1 MSSKLRQA
9 NNLDKQKKRA
19 RVILRE
25 LEKLFPDTTKTMLT
39 YKTPWELLVA
49 VILSAQCTDKQVNK
63 VTEKLFK
70 KYRAFTDYLRANSRE
85 FEQDIKSTG
94 FYRNKA
100 KNILAAARVLNEKFN
115 GKIPYTIAEL
125 TTLPGVGRKTANVV
139 LWNVYGIAEGI
150 AVDTHVRR
158 LSKFFGLTDEN
169 DPQKIEQDLMRILP
183 PSEWSGFTYR
193 IIEYGRKFQTART
206 KNVDSLP
213 LTAALK
219 RAGL

>member
-1 MSSKLRQA
+1 
-9 NNLDKQKKRA
+9 
-19 RVILRE
+19 V
-25 LEKLFPDTTKTMLT
+25 
-39 YKTPWELLVA
+39 
-49 VILSAQCTDKQVNK
+49 
-63 VTEKLFK
+63 
-70 KYRAFTDYLRANSRE
+70 
-85 FEQDIKSTG
+85 
-94 FYRNKA
+94 
-100 KNILAAARVLNEKFN
+100 
-115 GKIPYTIAEL
+115 
-125 TTLPGVGRKTANVV
+125 
-139 LWNVYGIAEGI
+139 EGI